1 MSGRVCIVLLAF
13 ALSGCHFGRFSLSMN
28 KDRVIPVPEV
38 SVLPQQWEPEIDDT
52 P

>member
-1 MSGRVCIVLLAF
+1 MQKRVCILLCAF

-28 KDRVIPVPEV
+28 RDHMIPTPEV
-38 SVLPQQWEPEIDDT
+38 SVLPEQWEPEIVD